1 MTGQPCHHPP
11 AMRLPYF
18 PLHTV
23 VFPHLPLPIHVFEE
37 RYRAMADDLMADGSP
52 YQGRFI
58 VSMIVD
64 GPEVGGDASTRPI
77 GTICEVRSAERFADG
92 RWVLLAVGVGRAR
105 LGAVDRSGPYAV
117 IEIDAID
124 EPLGDDAAS
133 LVAPAQRALDAYMAT
148 VKRFVVR
155 TASVGGESHETTDVA
170 ASLDKVLKPIQL
182 PDDPVA
188 ASYAIGGLLQIELS
202 RKQHLLELPDAA
214 TRLRAELQLLRQ
226 ESRLL
231 GDGALPP
238 VQASD
243 IGFHPN

>member
-1 MTGQPCHHPP
+1 
-11 AMRLPYF
+11 MRLPYF

-37 RYRAMADDLMADGSP
+37 RYRAMATDLMADGSP
-52 YQGRFI
+52 FEGRFV
-58 VSMIVD
+58 VSMITD
-64 GPEVGGDASTRPI
+64 GAEIGGDAATRPI
-77 GTICEVRSAERFADG
+77 GTVCEVRSAERFADG
-92 RWVLLAVGVGRAR
+92 RWVLLAVGVGRAC
-105 LGAVDRSGPYAV
+105 LGDVDRSGAYAV
-117 IEIDAID
+117 IEIDPID
-124 EPLGDDAAS
+124 EPLGEDAS
-133 LVAPAQRALDAYMAT
+133 TLVAPAQRALDAYMAT

-155 TASVGGESHETTDVA
+155 TASVVGESHETTDVA
-170 ASLDKVLKPIQL
+170 ASLDKVLKPIRL

-214 TRLRAELQLLRQ
+214 SRLRAELQLLRQ

-243 IGFHPN
+243 LGFHPN